1 MLSPAQCEAE
11 GSSSR
16 FISPCEF
23 INQTHKALIESG
35 EPVATNCANQED
47 VFRTSLMVAIDGK
60 NCVYLTLK
68 DEKEINGQIIG
79 QQIGWKI
86 SFRLKFDL
94 FLQSGQ
100 TLSTIMDILN
110 IICINCEDSDRLLIQ
125 TTNNNATHYDLR
137 FQFYNKNSDFSSSD
151 FSSLRFRYF

>member
-1 MLSPAQCEAE
+1 
-11 GSSSR
+11 
-16 FISPCEF
+16 
-23 INQTHKALIESG
+23 
-35 EPVATNCANQED
+35 
-47 VFRTSLMVAIDGK
+47 MVAIDGK
-60 NCVYLTLK
+60 ICVYLTLK

-110 IICINCEDSDRLLIQ
+110 IICINCEDSDRLLVQ
-125 TTNNNATHYDLR
+125 TTNNNATHYD
-137 FQFYNKNSDFSSSD
+137 
-151 FSSLRFRYF
+151 